1 MKNLLLLF
9 AFFILACKKEEQTPS
24 FTNAKVNH
32 LNLSEKELHQKILG
46 MLVGSAYGD
55 AMGAPTEMWSR
66 EAIKLE
72 YGYVEKLDS
81 MVREASPEG
90 IWKPNLPAGGSTDD
104 TRWKQLVIQYLL
116 KQKTRTLQPKDFTKA
131 ILIQYNESI
140 ENYAKIKSYNPE
152 PFEEN
157 TLRVAWLQEWAK
169 VASPFVRGEMEE
181 FQNAFSKFYGGEMVC
196 AGLLYAP
203 AVGAFYPEE
212 PQRAYQ
218 EMFKLS
224 MFDIGFAKD
233 ISSLSAAM
241 TAAAMKK
248 NATKDQVLA
257 VLRDVD
263 PENFFKS
270 RLVGRTS
277 FKLLKNA
284 LYINSEAKKEG
295 LYSEKRAFE
304 LLDQYQQDMPF
315 HAAEIYIQ
323 VLTAMICSDFDFQKT
338 MQFLVNYGR
347 DNDTTA
353 AVAGGIIGAMVGYD
367 LLPDD
372 KYKVIKTTKEKLNID
387 LEVLA
392 SQMTKH
398 VMEIR

>member
-1 MKNLLLLF
+1 MKNLLLF
-9 AFFILACKKEEQTPS
+9 FVFFIVACKKEDQTIS
-24 FTNAKVNH
+24 FSNAKVNK

-81 MVREASPEG
+81 MIREASPEG

-104 TRWKQLVIQYLL
+104 TRWKQLIIHYLL
-116 KQKTRTLQPKDFTKA
+116 KQKTPTLQPKDFAKA
-131 ILIQYNESI
+131 ILNQYNESI
-140 ENYAKIKSYNPE
+140 ENYAKIKSYSPE
-152 PFEEN
+152 PYEEN

-181 FQNAFSKFYGGEMVC
+181 FQYALSKFYGGEMVC

-203 AVGAFYPEE
+203 AVGAFYPED
-212 PQRAYQ
+212 PQKAYQ